1 MNLYKNNLALTLI
14 FAVLMGTSLTACNGT
29 KEKTAEKEVTEV
41 HEDEAE
47 HSDEIELTEQ
57 QIKAVGIEIGTIQEK
72 NLTAVVK
79 ASGQLAVPPQNEAKV
94 NLLSGGIIRKIN
106 VLEGQKVKKGQA
118 LAVVENQEMIKLQQD
133 YLSAKNGFSFVDAEY
148 KRQQQ
153 LKAAD
158 AGTGRSFQLAEANY
172 HTELSKIKAL
182 ERQLQQQGISP
193 KNVSA
198 GNITAQTTI
207 TAPISGTIGT
217 IQVTTGAFVQPGTSL
232 MDIVDNSKI
241 HADLLVYEKDLFK
254 VQIGQKV
261 SFRLTNQDNQQ
272 IEGHLIGINKSFE
285 DDTKGV
291 IVHAVITKPLP
302 NLIPGMYV
310 TGLISVGTEKSPAVP
325 IDAVVKAEGKEY
337 IFIVE
342 EEAKTDE
349 HEKVAPTK
357 KTAQPEKDGPKA
369 EEQHE
374 HGTHFKKIEVVT
386 GVSELGYISIS
397 PLEKLPKNTRLVV
410 KGAFYLQSKSTAPTA
425 HSH

>member
-1 MNLYKNNLALTLI
+1 MNLYKNNLPAALMI
-14 FAVLMGTSLTACNGT
+14 AVLLGTSLTSCNGT
-29 KEKTAEKEVTEV
+29 KDKPVEKEASAV
-41 HEDEAE
+41 HEDEAS

-57 QIKAVGIEIGTIQEK
+57 QMKAVGIEIGTIQEK

-106 VLEGQKVKKGQA
+106 VLEGQKVKKGQV

-133 YLSAKNGFSFVDAEY
+133 YLSAKNGFSFVEAEY

-193 KNVSA
+193 KRVSA
-198 GNITAQTTI
+198 GNITAQTSV

-272 IEGHLIGINKSFE
+272 IEGVLIGINKSFE

-291 IVHAVITKPLP
+291 IVHAVINKPLP

-349 HEKVAPTK
+349 HEKAEAPN
-357 KTAQPEKDGPKA
+357 KTAQMEKEPAKGA
-369 EEQHE
+369 EQHK
-374 HGTHFKKIEVVT
+374 HGTHFKKVEVVT
-386 GVSELGYISIS
+386 GVAELGYISIT
-397 PLEKLPKNTRLVV
+397 PLEKLPENTRLVV
-410 KGAFYLQSKSTAPTA
+410 KGAFYLQSKSSGPSE

>member
-1 MNLYKNNLALTLI
+1 MNLYKNNLPLALV
-14 FAVLMGTSLTACNGT
+14 FALLLSTSLIACNGS
-29 KEKTAEKEVTEV
+29 KEKPAEKEATEV
-41 HEDEAE
+41 HEEEAE

-57 QIKAVGIEIGTIQEK
+57 QMKAVGIEIGTIQEK

-106 VLEGQKVKKGQA
+106 VLEGQRVRKGQA

-198 GNITAQTTI
+198 GNITAQTTV

-254 VQIGQKV
+254 VQVGQKV

-272 IEGHLIGINKSFE
+272 IEGVLTGINKSFE

-349 HEKVAPTK
+349 HEKTAEPK
-357 KTAQPEKDGPKA
+357 KTAEPEKEAPKGEA
-369 EEQHE
+369 QHE
-374 HGTHFKKIEVVT
+374 HGTHFKKVEVVT
-386 GVSELGYISIS
+386 GVSELGYISIT
-397 PLEKLPKNTRLVV
+397 PLEKLPENTRLVV

>member
-1 MNLYKNNLALTLI
+1 MNLYKNNLPFALMIALLLSSTL
-14 FAVLMGTSLTACNGT
+14 LSCNGT
-29 KEKTAEKEVTEV
+29 NQKNTEKEATEV
-41 HEDEAE
+41 QEEAAV
-47 HSDEIELTEQ
+47 SDEIELSDQ
-57 QIKAVGIEIGTIQEK
+57 QMKAVGIEIGTIQEK

-106 VLEGQKVKKGQA
+106 VLEGQQVKKGQA

-133 YLSAKNGFSFVDAEY
+133 YLSSKNGFAFVDAEY

-158 AGTGRSFQLAEANY
+158 AGTGKSFQLAEANY

-182 ERQLQQQGISP
+182 ERQLQQLGISP
-193 KNVSA
+193 RSVSA
-198 GNITAQTTI
+198 GNITAQTTV

-254 VQIGQKV
+254 VQVGQKV

-272 IEGHLIGINKSFE
+272 IEGVLIGINKSFE

-310 TGLISVGTEKSPAVP
+310 TGLISVGTEKSTAVP

-337 IFIVE
+337 IFILE
-342 EEAKTDE
+342 EEVKTDE
-349 HEKVAPTK
+349 HEKTAAAKSPETSKKENTK
-357 KTAQPEKDGPKA
+357 EEEA
-369 EEQHE
+369 EHE

-386 GVSELGYISIS
+386 GVSELGYISIA
-397 PLEKLPKNTRLVV
+397 PLQKLPKDTKLVV